1 VSRLPAVSARYRP
14 LMVSTLTVLA
24 LSLLAKFSGAFK
36 EIVLAKEL
44 GTSALMDQ
52 FVFAYYVASLP
63 SALLGSVL
71 TLSLTPVLSGFNA
84 KDTAGKRRFVAQVWG
99 ACLVFGLVT
108 AALLGWA
115 FPLLS
120 PVASAGGNQL
130 AAVVAVVTFVTTL
143 STLAT
148 ALLIC
153 HGKQIGTLLEGVPSL
168 VLGCCLLTAVAVSS
182 ERLFFALVLGIVL
195 QLLALVSA
203 YGRLVGPLQIALPTA
218 SPSWRQLSSGL
229 GYAAAGYALLT
240 LALVAEAQIASHL
253 ATGSVASLGYATR
266 ITALI
271 TGLLLTAVNRVAI
284 VHFCDTRGK
293 FTSHWQACSRVLAG
307 FAGAAALASIVII
320 VFAPEIVSLFY
331 QRGRFDAMASHTV
344 SQLTRWHIAQ
354 LAPSVAAAVLG
365 AYLSATGGFRAIFVA
380 CAACFS
386 AEILFAYF
394 GAQQWGLDALAAAP
408 MVGRTVM
415 FACMLLAILR
425 KPSPIFEPST
435 TAAATV

>member
-1 VSRLPAVSARYRP
+1 MPRLTALFTRHQTLLY
-14 LMVSTLTVLA
+14 STLTVLA
-24 LSLLAKFSGAFK
+24 LSFLAKFSGAFK
-36 EIVLAKEL
+36 EVVLAKEL

-71 TLSLTPVLSGFNA
+71 TLTLTPVLSGFDGND
-84 KDTAGKRRFVAQVWG
+84 KLGKQRFVAQVWG
-99 ACLVFGLVT
+99 ACLLFGLLT
-108 AALLGWA
+108 AALLGWV

-120 PVASAGGNQL
+120 PVANSGGGQL

-168 VLGCCLLTAVAVSS
+168 VLASCVLTAIALSS

-195 QLLALVSA
+195 QLLCLVSA
-203 YGRLVGPLQIALPTA
+203 YTRIVGPVQIALPAA
-218 SPSWRQLSSGL
+218 SPHWRQLSSGL
-229 GYAAAGYALLT
+229 GFAAAGYTLLT
-240 LALVAEAQIASHL
+240 LALVVEAEIASHL

-266 ITALI
+266 ITALV
-271 TGLLLTAVNRVAI
+271 TGLLLTAVNRVTV

-293 FTSHWQACSRVLAG
+293 FSSHWKACSGVLAG
-307 FAGAAALASIVII
+307 FAGTAALASLVII

-331 QRGRFDAMASHTV
+331 ERGRFDATSSQAV

-365 AYLSATGGFRAIFVA
+365 AYLSATGGFRAIFFA
-380 CAACFS
+380 CAACFA
-386 AEILFAYF
+386 AELAFAYF
-394 GAQQWGLDALAAAP
+394 GARQWGLDALAAAP
-408 MVGRTVM
+408 MVGRSVM
-415 FACMLLAILR
+415 FACMLFAILR
-425 KPSPIFEPST
+425 KPSPSFVPST
-435 TAAATV
+435 TAAAAL